1 MAIDINFDLVG
12 NPEPP
17 TIILA
22 NRNGNK
28 LGQLKVNEESIELIE
43 KFNDASEFSFIIN
56 KYIDD
61 EPTPLWEKVVDFKLV
76 YCKEWDMWFEI
87 KVELDEETETVKT
100 VYCTQLAYAEL
111 SQIMLYNIEINTEDD
126 IARDDYKITILYDEK
141 DPKASLLDRLLEKA
155 PHYSVAYSFQEVAE
169 EIGCLFIYDSNS
181 TSIEDNL
188 NISKPKRTVSVYDLQ
203 QNCNDCGYRGEFT
216 DKCPKCGSSN
226 IKYGYGEDTLIFVTS
241 DELASSGI
249 QLTTD
254 TDSVKNCFKLEAGDD
269 LMTATVRNCNPNGTD
284 YIWYFSDNL
293 KEDMSDELVEK
304 LICVECGR

>member
-141 DPKASLLDRLLEKA
+141 DR
-155 PHYSVAYSFQEVAE
+155 
-169 EIGCLFIYDSNS
+169 
-181 TSIEDNL
+181 
-188 NISKPKRTVSVYDLQ
+188 ISKAFALP
-203 QNCNDCGYRGEFT
+203 
-216 DKCPKCGSSN
+216 
-226 IKYGYGEDTLIFVTS
+226 
-241 DELASSGI
+241 
-249 QLTTD
+249 
-254 TDSVKNCFKLEAGDD
+254 
-269 LMTATVRNCNPNGTD
+269 VRPFIVLNN
-284 YIWYFSDNL
+284 
-293 KEDMSDELVEK
+293 
-304 LICVECGR
+304 

>member
-61 EPTPLWEKVVDFKLV
+61 ELTPLWEKVVDFKLI

-100 VYCTQLAYAEL
+100 VYCTQLGYAEL
-111 SQIMLYNIEINTEDD
+111 SQIMLYDIEINTEND
-126 IARDDYKITILYDEK
+126 INNPLYD
-141 DPKASLLDRLLEKA
+141 
-155 PHYSVAYSFQEVAE
+155 
-169 EIGCLFIYDSNS
+169 
-181 TSIEDNL
+181 TNL
-188 NISKPKRTVSVYDLQ
+188 P
-203 QNCNDCGYRGEFT
+203 
-216 DKCPKCGSSN
+216 
-226 IKYGYGEDTLIFVTS
+226 
-241 DELASSGI
+241 ASSVNSI
-249 QLTTD
+249 SFT
-254 TDSVKNCFKLEAGDD
+254 
-269 LMTATVRNCNPNGTD
+269 
-284 YIWYFSDNL
+284 FSSSFI
-293 KEDMSDELVEK
+293 MS
-304 LICVECGR
+304 